1 MLNNDRDKSRLALAN
16 RLKEVIENSSY
27 SKAAL
32 ARACDVSPQALT
44 GWLNTGRIAKESLA
58 AIANKLKVDLDW
70 LITGDGLPNKPK
82 SLTVE
87 NNVLAAPNLG
97 GLAPLISWVQ
107 AGSFTESH
115 VEITDDMDFYP
126 RPAGSS
132 ENTFVLKVV
141 GESMIDEYKPGTLI
155 FVDPERAAV
164 SGDDVIAVM
173 IDTGEATLKR
183 YIEEP
188 GMGKMLKSLNS
199 NWPDPYLPIN
209 GNCHITGVVVAAMW
223 LK

>member
-1 MLNNDRDKSRLALAN
+1 MLNNDRDKNRLALAN
-16 RLKEVIENSSY
+16 RLKEVIGNSSF

-58 AIANKLKVDLDW
+58 AIANILNVDLDW
-70 LITGDGLPNKPK
+70 LITGDGTSSTP
-82 SLTVE
+82 SLTFIE
-87 NNVLAAPNLG
+87 SNVSEAPSFG
-97 GLAPLISWVQ
+97 GMAPLISWVQ

-115 VEITDDMDFYP
+115 VELNEDTVYYP
-126 RPAGSS
+126 RPNGCS
-132 ENTFVLKVV
+132 ENTFVLRVV

-155 FVDPERAAV
+155 FVDPERPAA

-173 IDTGEATLKR
+173 LESGEATLKR

-188 GMGKMLKSLNS
+188 GMGKMLKSMNS
-199 NWPDPYLPIN
+199 NWPDPYLSIN